1 MKKERV
7 IRSVQYLYSYVVSH
21 GKKSYCFAVCDKVIM
36 LSIYD
41 TPKIA
46 RSDAKPQPLKIR
58 DKKNS
63 DRFKYSA
70 WITIDKPGKIVRGKT
85 LFSKQYKIP
94 KGTDVNLLIKKIVAT
109 ECLGEET
116 T

>member
-7 IRSVQYLYSYVVSH
+7 IRSVQYLYSHVVSH

-41 TPKIA
+41 SPRIT
-46 RSDAKPQPLKIR
+46 RSDAKPQPIKIR
-58 DKKNS
+58 DKKSN

-70 WITIDKPGKIVRGKT
+70 WVAIEKQGLTVRGRT

-94 KGTDVNLLIKKIVAT
+94 KGTDINLLIKKIVAT
-109 ECLGEET
+109 ECLVEVE
-116 T
+116 